1 MVRLANVGVIGAVL
15 CFVCLVGLLST
26 VLLALPSLVI
36 GLDRDAYMN
45 GVYVSIG
52 FGVVAF
58 LGLLIYMVSL
68 IMVVAKEKQK
78 EG

>member
-1 MVRLANVGVIGAVL
+1 MVRLANVGLVGAVL

-26 VLLALPSLVI
+26 VLLSLPTLVI
-36 GLDRDAYMN
+36 GQDKDAYMN

-52 FGVVAF
+52 FGTVAF
-58 LGLLIYMVSL
+58 LGLLLYMVSL
-68 IMVVAKEKQK
+68 ILGMAKEK

>member
-1 MVRLANVGVIGAVL
+1 MVRLANVGVVGAVL

-26 VLLALPSLVI
+26 VLLSLPTLVI
-36 GLDRDAYMN
+36 GQDKDAYMN

-52 FGVVAF
+52 FGTVAF
-58 LGLLIYMVSL
+58 LGLLLYMVSL
-68 IMVVAKEKQK
+68 ILGMAKEKQK

>member
-1 MVRLANVGVIGAVL
+1 MVRLANVGVVGAVL

-26 VLLALPSLVI
+26 VLLSLPTLVI
-36 GLDRDAYMN
+36 GQDRDAYMS

-58 LGLLIYMVSL
+58 LGLLLYMVSM
-68 IMVVAKEKQK
+68 IWGGAKEK
-78 EG
+78 